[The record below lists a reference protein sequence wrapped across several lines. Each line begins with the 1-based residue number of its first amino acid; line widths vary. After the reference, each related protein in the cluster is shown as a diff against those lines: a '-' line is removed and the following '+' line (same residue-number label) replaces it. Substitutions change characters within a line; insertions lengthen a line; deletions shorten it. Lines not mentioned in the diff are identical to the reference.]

1 MMAKDDYYETLGVD
15 RGASEDELKK
25 SYRKLAMKYHP
36 DQNPDDKA
44 AEAKF
49 KELSEAYHV
58 LSDPEKKAAYDQF
71 GHAAFEGGA
80 GGQGA
85 QGFDFRSSFSDVFDD
100 LFGDFM
106 GGNGGRRGG
115 GRQGGVR
122 GADLRYNLEIT
133 LEDAYAGKQARV
145 RVPTAVACETCSGT
159 GAKSGTRPAN
169 CGTCG
174 GAGKVR
180 AQQGFFTIERTCP
193 TCQGAGQVIANPCGT
208 CKGSGRTHK
217 EKTLSVNIPTG
228 VEDGT
233 RIRLAGEGE
242 AGARGAPAG
251 DLYIFLSVEQHRIFD
266 RDGQHIRCRVP
277 ISMIKATLGGTL
289 EVPTLGG
296 GRARVMVPAG
306 TQSGQQFRLRGKGM
320 PALHGSGHGDM
331 YVHVSV
337 ETPVNLT
344 KKQKELLREFEN
356 TSKSGTSPEAEG
368 FFAKVKDIWEDL
380 KD

>member
-1 MMAKDDYYETLGVD
+1 MADQDYYEVLGVE
-15 RGASEDELKK
+15 RGADAAAIK
-25 SYRKLAMKYHP
+25 SAYRKLAKELHP
-36 DQNPDDKA
+36 DKNPGDDKA
-44 AEAKF
+44 EQRF
-49 KELSEAYHV
+49 KEINQAYDI
-58 LSDPEKKAAYDQF
+58 LKDEQKRAAYDRY
-71 GHAAFEGGA
+71 GHEAFQNGG
-80 GGQGA
+80 GGQPGG
-85 QGFDFRSSFSDVFDD
+85 GFDNGGGFADIFDEM
-100 LFGDFM
+100 FGEFM
-106 GGNGGRRGG
+106 GGRGGGGGRR
-115 GRQGGVR
+115 RTSTR
-122 GADLRYNLEIT
+122 GSDLRYNLDVS
-133 LEDAYAGKQARV
+133 LEDAFAGKQARV
-145 RVPTAVACETCSGT
+145 KVNASAGCDECHGSG
-159 GAKSGTRPAN
+159 ASGGSEPVS
-169 CGTCG
+169 CPSCQGH
-174 GAGKVR
+174 GKVR
-180 AQQGFFTIERTCP
+180 AQQGFFTVERTCP
-193 TCQGAGQVIANPCGT
+193 TCQGAGQVIANPCST

-251 DLYIFLSVEQHRIFD
+251 DLYIFLSIEQHRIFD
-266 RDGQHIRCRVP
+266 RDGLHIRCRVP

-296 GRARVMVPAG
+296 GRARVTVPAG

-337 ETPVNLT
+337 ETPVSLT